1 MIDFDSNDNM
11 LNKGFNVWNDEYFME
26 AALLCAEK
34 AMKKGDV
41 PVGAV
46 AVKNG
51 MIIAR
56 SWNQVELLKDATAH
70 AELLLIS
77 SLPQI
82 IGDWRLNDIDIYVTK
97 EPCAMCA
104 SAIQQ
109 ARVSRLVYA
118 LADPN
123 NGAVDNGVHL
133 YQNKAINKAPQ
144 VSSGVL
150 KLSAQKMLKTFFQK
164 KRKKT
169 DVGKRR

>member
-11 LNKGFNVWNDEYFME
+11 LNQGFNVWNDEYFME
-26 AALLCAEK
+26 VALSCAEK

-104 SAIQQ
+104 GAMVNSRIH
-109 ARVSRLVYA
+109 RVIYG
-118 LADPN
+118 LADPRS
-123 NGAVDNGVHL
+123 GCAGSALDITGYSGMLH
-133 YQNKAINKAPQ
+133 Q
-144 VSSGVL
+144 VEVKGHVL
-150 KLSAQKMLKTFFQK
+150 EEKCKKLFQTFFRDVRH
-164 KRKKT
+164 RK
-169 DVGKRR
+169 

>member
-1 MIDFDSNDNM
+1 MSDSPENDPGIN
-11 LNKGFNVWNDEYFME
+11 LLDDAYFMR
-26 AALLCAEK
+26 AALRCARQAADADE
-34 AMKKGDV
+34 V

-82 IGDWRLNDIDIYVTK
+82 IGDWRLDDVDIYVTK

-104 SAIQQ
+104 GAMVNSRVRRVIYGLPDPRSGCAGSALDITGYPGM
-109 ARVSRLVYA
+109 L
-118 LADPN
+118 
-123 NGAVDNGVHL
+123 H
-133 YQNKAINKAPQ
+133 Q
-144 VSSGVL
+144 VEVVRGVL
-150 KLSAQKMLKTFFQK
+150 QDECKEMFQDFF
-164 KRKKT
+164 
-169 DVGKRR
+169 RRIRTR